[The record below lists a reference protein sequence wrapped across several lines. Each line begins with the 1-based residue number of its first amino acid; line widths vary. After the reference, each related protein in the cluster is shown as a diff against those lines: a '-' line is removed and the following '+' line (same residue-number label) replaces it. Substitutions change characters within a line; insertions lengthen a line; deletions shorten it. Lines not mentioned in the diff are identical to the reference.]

1 MNKIAIVTDSTSDI
15 PDELIKEYGI
25 NVVPLYIHA
34 DGMEYKDKKDITNK
48 EIYEMLY
55 RDVSVK
61 TSAPTP
67 KEFLKIYKDIIEN
80 EKINTI
86 FSIHIGSKLS
96 TTIDS
101 ARIAKRDFPQ
111 TDIEIID
118 SKTVTGSLGL
128 IVLEAAR
135 LVKKG
140 SDKQN
145 IKEAIK
151 MLIEKNFFMATVEN
165 LEFILRSGRVS
176 GLKRLLSMVLK
187 IKPVI
192 IIEDGKIKVSKITR
206 TRRSSVD
213 ALINSFKE
221 KYSNKGKVRAAI
233 FYGNDLDSAQ
243 YINQQ
248 LRDDNTLDID
258 EIIFTE
264 ITPVMGTHAGPSAIG
279 LSAVPVLYQ

>member
-25 NVVPLYIHA
+25 FVVPLYIHA
-34 DGMEYKDKKDITNK
+34 DGMEYKDKIDITNK

-55 RDVSVK
+55 RGVSVK
-61 TSAPTP
+61 TSAPP
-67 KEFLKIYKDIIEN
+67 PREFLNMYKDIIEN

-101 ARIAKRDFPQ
+101 ARIAKSNFPQ

-135 LVKKG
+135 LVKKWVN
-140 SDKQN
+140 KQN

-165 LEFILRSGRVS
+165 FEYIFRSGRVA
-176 GLKRLLSMVLK
+176 GLKRLLKFILK

-213 ALINSFKE
+213 ALINGFKE

-248 LRDDNTLDID
+248 LKNDSTLDID

-264 ITPVMGTHAGPSAIG
+264 ITPVIGTHTGPTVIG
-279 LSAVPVLYQ
+279 LSAVPVLY

>member
-61 TSAPTP
+61 TSAPSP
-67 KEFLKIYKDIIEN
+67 QDFLMIYKDIIEN
-80 EKINTI
+80 QKINTI
-86 FSIHIGSKLS
+86 LSINIGSKLS

-101 ARIAKRDFPQ
+101 ARIAKNNFPQ

-135 LVKKG
+135 LVKKWA
-140 SDKQN
+140 DKQK
-145 IKEAIK
+145 IKETIK

-165 LEFILRSGRVS
+165 FKYIFRSGRVQ
-176 GLKRLLSMVLK
+176 GLKSLLNIVLR
-187 IKPVI
+187 IKPVL
-192 IIEDGKIKVSKITR
+192 IIENGKIKVSKITR
-206 TRRSSVD
+206 TRRSSID
-213 ALINSFKE
+213 AIIQGFKE
-221 KYSNKGKVRAAI
+221 KYSNKGKTRVAI
-233 FYGNDLDSAQ
+233 FYGNDLDSVQ

-248 LRDDNTLDID
+248 LKNDSTLDID

-264 ITPVMGTHAGPSAIG
+264 ITPVIGTHTGPSVIG
-279 LSAVPVLYQ
+279 VAAVPVL

>member
-34 DGMEYKDKKDITNK
+34 DGMEYKDKQNITNK
-48 EIYEMLY
+48 KIYEMLY

-61 TSAPTP
+61 TSAPSP
-67 KEFLKIYKDIIEN
+67 QDFLMIYKDIIEN
-80 EKINTI
+80 QKINTI
-86 FSIHIGSKLS
+86 LSINIGSKLS

-101 ARIAKRDFPQ
+101 ARIAKSNFPQ

-135 LVKKG
+135 LVKKWA
-140 SDKQN
+140 DKQK
-145 IKEAIK
+145 IKETIK

-165 LEFILRSGRVS
+165 FEFILRSGRVS

-192 IIEDGKIKVSKITR
+192 IIENGKIKDSKITR
-206 TRRSSVD
+206 TRRSSID
-213 ALINSFKE
+213 AIIQGFKE
-221 KYSNKGKVRAAI
+221 KYSNKGKTRVAI
-233 FYGNDLDSAQ
+233 FYGNDLDSVQ

-248 LRDDNTLDID
+248 LKNDSTLDID

-264 ITPVMGTHAGPSAIG
+264 ITPVIGTHTGPSVIG
-279 LSAVPVLYQ
+279 VAAVPVL

>member
-25 NVVPLYIHA
+25 KVVPLYINA
-34 DGMEYKDKKDITNK
+34 EGMEYKDKQNITNK

-61 TSAPTP
+61 TSAPSP
-67 KEFLKIYKDIIEN
+67 QDFLMIYKDIIEN
-80 EKINTI
+80 QKINTI
-86 FSIHIGSKLS
+86 FSINIGSKLS

-101 ARIAKRDFPQ
+101 ARIAKGNFPK
-111 TDIEIID
+111 TDIEIFD

-140 SDKQN
+140 IDKQK

-151 MLIEKNFFMATVEN
+151 KLTEKNFFMATVEN
-165 LEFILRSGRVS
+165 FKYILRSGRVP
-176 GLKRLLSMVLK
+176 GLKRLLNIVLK
-187 IKPVI
+187 IKPVL
-192 IIEDGKIKVSKITR
+192 IIENGKIKVSKITR
-206 TRRSSVD
+206 TRRSSID
-213 ALINSFKE
+213 AIIQGFKE
-221 KYSNKGKVRAAI
+221 KYSNKGKTRAAI
-233 FYGNDLDSAQ
+233 FYGNDLDSVQ

-248 LRDDNTLDID
+248 LKNDSTLDID

-264 ITPVMGTHAGPSAIG
+264 ITPVIGTHTGPSVIG
-279 LSAVPVLYQ
+279 VAAVPVL

>member
-1 MNKIAIVTDSTSDI
+1 MDKIAIVTDSTSDI

-34 DGMEYKDKKDITNK
+34 DGMEYKDKQDITNK
-48 EIYEMLY
+48 KIYEMLY

-61 TSAPTP
+61 TSAPSP
-67 KEFLKIYKDIIEN
+67 QDFLMIYKDIIEN
-80 EKINTI
+80 QKINTI
-86 FSIHIGSKLS
+86 FSINIGSKLS

-101 ARIAKRDFPQ
+101 ARIAKENFPK

-135 LVKKG
+135 LVKKWA
-140 SDKQN
+140 DKQK
-145 IKEAIK
+145 IKETIK

-165 LEFILRSGRVS
+165 FKYIFRSGRVQ
-176 GLKRLLSMVLK
+176 GLKSLLNIVLK

-192 IIEDGKIKVSKITR
+192 IIENGKIKVSKITR
-206 TRRSSVD
+206 TRRSSID
-213 ALINSFKE
+213 AIIQGFKE

-233 FYGNDLDSAQ
+233 FYGNDLDSVQ

-248 LRDDNTLDID
+248 LKNDSTLDID

-264 ITPVMGTHAGPSAIG
+264 ITPVIGTHTGPSVIG
-279 LSAVPVLYQ
+279 VAAVPVL